1 MVRAK
6 PKPAFDM
13 AAWVSEAGRADPAAV
28 AALKA
33 ENARLRKRL
42 SVAGGLADLVQH
54 AVESAYERQ
63 PDLRVPPPPKQP
75 KHKEREVAVAHVSDT
90 QIGKVT
96 KSYDSEIAA
105 GRLMEYAERTA
116 TCIER
121 HRAYARIDE
130 LHLFLGGDL
139 IEGETIFGGQQ
150 YEIDSGVL
158 EQAVRN
164 APEIFSRMILYWLGV
179 VERVHVVG
187 VPGNHGRP
195 GRKGEGHP
203 LTNWDS
209 VTMAATRMMVER
221 SPAKDRVTWNIPDD
235 WHAVDMVCGRKLVL
249 IHGDNLRVSNFGGN
263 PFERRLLSW
272 RNGGLEG
279 AHGFDAI
286 YFGHY
291 HRRSGG
297 TINDFRWFCNGS
309 SESSNKYAEREFASS
324 GMPVQNLHFYNE
336 SIGLA
341 AERAIYLTY
350 GLSSARRDKVL
361 TKAAR
366 RR

>member
-1 MVRAK
+1 MARAK
-6 PKPAFDM
+6 FDM
-13 AAWVSEAGRADPAAV
+13 AEFARGANGADPAAI

-42 SVAGGLADLVQH
+42 SVAGGVAELIQH
-54 AVESAYERQ
+54 AVEEAYQ
-63 PDLRVPPPPKQP
+63 KPPDFRVPPPPKQP
-75 KHKEREVAVAHVSDT
+75 KHKEREIAVAHVSDT

-96 KSYDSEIAA
+96 RSYDSEIAA

-121 HRAYARIDE
+121 HRTYARIEE
-130 LHLFLGGDL
+130 LHVFLGGDL
-139 IEGETIFGGQQ
+139 IEGESIFSGQPW
-150 YEIDSGVL
+150 EIDSGVL
-158 EQAVRN
+158 QQAVRT
-164 APEIFSRMILYWLGV
+164 APEIFARMIVYWLGV
-179 VERVHVVG
+179 VDRIHVVG
-187 VPGNHGRP
+187 VAGNHGRS
-195 GRKGEGHP
+195 GRKGESHP
-203 LTNWDS
+203 LTNWDT
-209 VTMAATRMMVER
+209 VAMATTRLLVDR
-221 SPAKDRVTWNIPDD
+221 SPAASRVTWNLPDD
-235 WHAVDMVCGRKLVL
+235 WHAIDIVCGRKLAL
-249 IHGDNLRVSNFGGN
+249 IHGDNLKVSNFGGN

-279 AHGFDAI
+279 AAGYDAI

-309 SESSNKYAEREFASS
+309 TESSNKYAEREFASS

-336 SIGLA
+336 KVGLA

-350 GLSSARRDKVL
+350 GLAGKAIRSKRADKAR
-361 TKAAR
+361 A
-366 RR
+366 